1 MDRSEGER
9 ENEEKF
15 DPTSYEIIVKS
26 INFDATED
34 DIKDFFATYGEVTK
48 VNLERRYYDG
58 RSKGSAFVT
67 FNSEVAREA
76 AVADSGVEL
85 MGRPIRIEKTRSKE
99 ERMKEYGDKP
109 RYERGRGARGGR
121 GRGGRGGRGR
131 GRGGRRYDDD
141 EEEGG
146 YNNNRNRSYSDEE
159 FDRYEERPR
168 RGGRGAGR
176 GGRGA
181 GRGAG
186 RGRGGHREP
195 RPVVT
200 ESDVIFVGNLNYKAD
215 VDDLWDHFEQC
226 GEVNEVR
233 ISKYPD
239 GRVNLFYQR
248 IEKGIRSR

>member
-1 MDRSEGER
+1 MDRSDGER
-9 ENEEKF
+9 EQEEKF
-15 DPTSYEIIVKS
+15 DPTSYEVIVKS

-34 DIKDFFATYGEVTK
+34 DIRDFFSTYGEVTR

-67 FNSEVAREA
+67 FASEEAREA

-99 ERMKEYGDKP
+99 ERMKEYGDRP
-109 RYERGRGARGGR
+109 RYERGRGRGGR
-121 GRGGRGGRGR
+121 GRGRGGRGR
-131 GRGGRRYDDD
+131 GRGGRRYDDED
-141 EEEGG
+141 EG
-146 YNNNRNRSYSDEE
+146 YRGRNRSYSDEE
-159 FDRYEERPR
+159 FDQYDERPR
-168 RGGRGAGR
+168 RGRGRGR
-176 GGRGA
+176 GGR
-181 GRGAG
+181 G

-248 IEKGIRSR
+248 IEKGIRSC

>member
-1 MDRSEGER
+1 
-9 ENEEKF
+9 
-15 DPTSYEIIVKS
+15 
-26 INFDATED
+26 
-34 DIKDFFATYGEVTK
+34 
-48 VNLERRYYDG
+48 
-58 RSKGSAFVT
+58 
-67 FNSEVAREA
+67 
-76 AVADSGVEL
+76 
-85 MGRPIRIEKTRSKE
+85 MG

-109 RYERGRGARGGR
+109 RYERGRGRGRR

-141 EEEGG
+141 DEEG

-168 RGGRGAGR
+168 RGRGGRGR
-176 GGRGA
+176 GGR
-181 GRGAG
+181 R

-239 GRVNLFYQR
+239 GRKKGFAHVEFKEKDSALKALKMNGDEFMGREMR
-248 IEKGIRSR
+248 IDLAAPSKAGKQ

>member
-9 ENEEKF
+9 EHEEKF
-15 DPTSYEIIVKS
+15 DPNSYEIIVKS

-34 DIKDFFATYGEVTK
+34 DIKDFFASYGEVTK

-67 FNSEVAREA
+67 FSSEKARDA

-99 ERMKEYGDKP
+99 ERLKEYGDKP
-109 RYERGRGARGGR
+109 RVERGRGRGGR
-121 GRGGRGGRGR
+121 GRGAPRGGRGR
-131 GRGGRRYDDD
+131 GRGGRRNDDD
-141 EEEGG
+141 EEGG
-146 YNNNRNRSYSDEE
+146 SYNRKRSYSDE
-159 FDRYEERPR
+159 DYEERPR
-168 RGGRGAGR
+168 RGGRGR
-176 GGRGA
+176 GGPRGA
-181 GRGAG
+181 SRGG
-186 RGRGGHREP
+186 PRGRGGYREP
-195 RPVVT
+195 RAVVT

-239 GRVNLFYQR
+239 GRVNFVYQR
-248 IEKGIRSR
+248 IEKRIRSC